1 MEVARSVHASF
12 FTKPETP
19 SSLAPASTPATVD
32 PLLYEEQKTPFTQK
46 LKEGFSSAGA
56 NLGTAGAAA
65 GGFVLR
71 TLAEGG
77 AISIAAVIAG
87 IGAGSASRT
96 FLFLL
101 LAMGC
106 GMLIGIAVGLVIKRS
121 IFVLFSAPFGALVGL
136 LAAML
141 LHLNA
146 EGTPW
151 SALIATGGACLLSLL
166 GGHRGVTNSRTST
179 YQHIRPILGALGGI
193 FFGFIGYLIG
203 LLF

>member
-1 MEVARSVHASF
+1 MEVARSVHTSF
-12 FTKPETP
+12 FTTP
-19 SSLAPASTPATVD
+19 NDQTAPANTLASDDLTLSDEP
-32 PLLYEEQKTPFTQK
+32 KTPLAQK

-77 AISIAAVIAG
+77 AISIAAIIAG

-121 IFVLFSAPFGALVGL
+121 IFVFFSAPFGALAGL
-136 LAAML
+136 VAAML
-141 LHLNA
+141 LHLDGD
-146 EGTPW
+146 GTPW
-151 SALIATGGACLLSLL
+151 SALIATGGACLLALL
-166 GGHRGVTNSRTST
+166 GGHRGLTNNRTNT
-179 YQHIRPILGALGGI
+179 YQRVRPILGALGGI